1 MTSDFDDDYQNILTC
16 FRRDLYVCKLLA
28 EGSGSQFYFALQPFA
43 TWVEKTFSPEEKNI
57 FAMLDNIQSGNWQ
70 VVLNNLST
78 LRDQYFD
85 DIARIC
91 AEEDVP
97 YYNLNLDSAFC
108 CEEWL
113 FIDRVHLTDRG
124 HALAAE
130 IIKREF
136 NL

>member
-1 MTSDFDDDYQNILTC
+1 MKKLRVGIAGYGVVGK
-16 FRRDLYVCKLLA
+16 RRKDCVDLHPNMEMVAIC
-28 EGSGSQFYFALQPFA
+28 
-43 TWVEKTFSPEEKNI
+43 
-57 FAMLDNIQSGNWQ
+57 
-70 VVLNNLST
+70 
-78 LRDQYFD
+78 DQYFD